1 MQVLLLQTNK
11 TRGKEQMKLATEYE
25 IKFMN
30 MFLENG
36 IEMLPNPD
44 RSAYDSDSDYEFIE
58 FVTERLIKFYELYR
72 NPYATVVI
80 DEGSQD

>member
-44 RSAYDSDSDYEFIE
+44 RAAYDSDSDYEFIE

>member
-44 RSAYDSDSDYEFIE
+44 RAAYDSDSDFTFIQ

-72 NPYATVVI
+72 NPYSTVVI
-80 DEGSQD
+80 NEGSQD

>member
-36 IEMLPNPD
+36 IQMLPNPD
-44 RSAYDSDSDYEFIE
+44 REAYDSDSDYEFIQ
-58 FVTERLIKFYELYR
+58 FVTERLIKFYALYK
-72 NPYATVVI
+72 NPYASVGI
-80 DEGSQD
+80 EEGSQD

>member
-44 RSAYDSDSDYEFIE
+44 RAAYDSDSDYEFIE

-80 DEGSQD
+80 DEGLQD